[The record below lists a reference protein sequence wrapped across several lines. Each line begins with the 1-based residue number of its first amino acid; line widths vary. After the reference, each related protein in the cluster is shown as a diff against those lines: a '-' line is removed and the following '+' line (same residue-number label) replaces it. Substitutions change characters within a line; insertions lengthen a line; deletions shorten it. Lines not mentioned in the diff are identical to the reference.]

1 MYMYM
6 YIYIYTIYIYIHKNK
21 KAIVYG
27 YRSVSSNLLL
37 ALK

>member
-1 MYMYM
+1 M
-6 YIYIYTIYIYIHKNK
+6 YIYIHYIYIQKKK